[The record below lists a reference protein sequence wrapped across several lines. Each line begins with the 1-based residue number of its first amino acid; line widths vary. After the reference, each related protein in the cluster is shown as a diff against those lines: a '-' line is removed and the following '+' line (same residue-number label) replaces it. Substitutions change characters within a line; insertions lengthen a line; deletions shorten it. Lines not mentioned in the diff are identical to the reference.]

1 MAALRARA
9 APRLVPL
16 LLPLLLLLLASAA
29 RSAASSVPAAP
40 LPTPSEDSVVDVF
53 KSGEEGY
60 ACYRIPVLLR
70 LPDGNLALYAEGRKL
85 NCDDMGC
92 ARSPPFPRPQR
103 TAADRPRRRWWYVAG
118 NDIVFKISK
127 DNGTSWS
134 PLHKLYGE
142 STPSKHVTIGNPAPV
157 VVRQHPC
164 SPFCRPCRCQYRLLV
179 FWRRSGPGLG
189 KRKRAV

>member
-9 APRLVPL
+9 APRLVP
-16 LLPLLLLLLASAA
+16 LLLLLASAA

-92 ARSPPFPRPQR
+92 ARSPFPPP
-103 TAADRPRRRWWYVAG
+103 T
-118 NDIVFKISK
+118 
-127 DNGTSWS
+127 
-134 PLHKLYGE
+134 
-142 STPSKHVTIGNPAPV
+142 
-157 VVRQHPC
+157 QH
-164 SPFCRPCRCQYRLLV
+164 R
-179 FWRRSGPGLG
+179 
-189 KRKRAV
+189 

>member
-16 LLPLLLLLLASAA
+16 LLLASAA
-29 RSAASSVPAAP
+29 RSAASSVPAAAP

-92 ARSPPFPRPQR
+92 AQPAPRPPSV
-103 TAADRPRRRWWYVAG
+103 PRCLR
-118 NDIVFKISK
+118 
-127 DNGTSWS
+127 
-134 PLHKLYGE
+134 
-142 STPSKHVTIGNPAPV
+142 
-157 VVRQHPC
+157 
-164 SPFCRPCRCQYRLLV
+164 
-179 FWRRSGPGLG
+179 
-189 KRKRAV
+189 